1 MRIIKIWERILIKLG
16 FGKSVFKNA
25 APNAVISKRI
35 TVYNPQNLIMEEL
48 TKLSADSVIMNTRA
62 KFIIKKWS
70 AAAFGL
76 TVITGGHLSVPGK
89 SHKQVTN
96 KIKEELDINK
106 DEDRDIVVE
115 EDVWI
120 GARVTLLRGV
130 TIGRGCIIGAGSV
143 VRGSVPA
150 YAIVTGNPAKVIGF
164 RFNPKEILEHELI
177 LYKEEDRL
185 SSDLIQNNYKKYFL
199 ERIKEIKDFV
209 KL

>member
-1 MRIIKIWERILIKLG
+1 M
-16 FGKSVFKNA
+16 
-25 APNAVISKRI
+25 
-35 TVYNPQNLIMEEL
+35 
-48 TKLSADSVIMNTRA
+48 
-62 KFIIKKWS
+62 
-70 AAAFGL
+70 
-76 TVITGGHLSVPGK
+76 SVPGK